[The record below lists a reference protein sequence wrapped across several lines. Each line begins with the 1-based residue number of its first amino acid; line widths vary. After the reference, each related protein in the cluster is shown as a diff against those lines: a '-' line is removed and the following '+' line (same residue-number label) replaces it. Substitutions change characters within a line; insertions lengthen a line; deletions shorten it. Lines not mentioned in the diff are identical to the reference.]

1 MMLVLTRMIIIKIA
15 NIFEHAGIISFRV
28 QPYVIHHIIKS
39 LGRGGLE
46 KSTGFRQ
53 SQETL

>member
-1 MMLVLTRMIIIKIA
+1 MILVLTRMIIIKIA
-15 NIFEHAGIISFRV
+15 NIFEHAGIISFSA